1 MARLRHAAP
10 LPPERAD
17 PSLRRQVTR
26 SGQIL
31 VMFAMS
37 TGLLF
42 GILAI
47 VVDVGNLWNAS
58 LHVQHAAEAAAL
70 AGVPYMPGDF
80 PTASSKAQAEAAKNG
95 YSTATGATVTASINI
110 ESNRRLDVTVS
121 QNSQTYFL
129 RIVGIS
135 TVRVTR
141 VATGEYTLPVP
152 MGSPL
157 SNYGDNSGFFWAAA
171 EAQGTNRSAGDAYG
185 TYYNPN
191 PTQNNQYDANGYQYA
206 IEVPAGAGSTNVDLY
221 DPTFCAVDDQKGTG
235 DHWINWDLSGWP
247 AVSTYYTLW
256 SDPAST
262 PLDYSDDV
270 VVTASGTLF
279 ENKRQVDKS
288 GPGGPVASPAL
299 RENSASWS
307 TPYSGFANLPDCT
320 SDLYHNK
327 WWTLATVT
335 TPGTYRLQVT
345 TTNAVN
351 VNDQKGTSAENMWA
365 LRAVS
370 TDPTYKAY
378 VYGLGKMVIY
388 ANVANGTTLFYLG
401 RIEAV
406 HAGKTMV
413 IQLFDP
419 GDASGNSSIE
429 VLKPTSSGYT
439 PATFSYTA
447 DSTAT
452 GSKSGTNVTS
462 LRTTISG
469 TGQYN
474 NSWVTLTIPLPK
486 TYTAPLP
493 PGEPAGTLGG
503 WWKIRYSF
511 DNITTDTTTWQ
522 ASIRGNPVHL
532 VLP

>member
-1 MARLRHAAP
+1 MIGRPHH
-10 LPPERAD
+10 ERAT
-17 PSLRRQVTR
+17 LGTRRRVR
-26 SGQIL
+26 AAGQIL
-31 VMFAMS
+31 VMFTLSAAM
-37 TGLLF
+37 LF
-42 GILAI
+42 GVLAI
-47 VVDVGNLWNAS
+47 VIDVGNLWNAS

-80 PTASSKAQAEAAKNG
+80 STASNRAVAEAAKNG
-95 YSTATGATVTASINI
+95 FSAAGGATITPTVNA
-110 ESNRRLDVTVS
+110 ESVQRLDVTVS
-121 QNSQTYFL
+121 KTFKTFFL
-129 RIVGIS
+129 PIVGIS
-135 TVRVTR
+135 TVRITR
-141 VATGEYTLPVP
+141 SATAEYTLPVP

-157 SNYGDNSGFFWAAA
+157 SVYGDNSRNFWAAA

-185 TYYNPN
+185 TYYNPS
-191 PTQNNQYDANGYQYA
+191 PTLNNQYDPNGYQYA
-206 IEVPAGAGSTNVDLY
+206 IDIPVGAGATNVDLY

-235 DHWINWDLSGWP
+235 DHWIAWNLAGWP

-270 VVTASGTLF
+270 QVTTSGSLF

-288 GPGGPVASPAL
+288 AAFRNTAAAYPGHAFWG
-299 RENSASWS
+299 
-307 TPYSGFANLPDCT
+307 LPDCT
-320 SDLYHNK
+320 NDAYHNK
-327 WWTLATVT
+327 WWTLATLT
-335 TPGTYRLQVT
+335 TPGSYRLQVT
-345 TTNAVN
+345 TTNPVN
-351 VNDQKGTSAENMWA
+351 INDQKAVSAENMWS
-365 LRAVS
+365 LRAVAANPS
-370 TDPTYKAY
+370 YAPR

-388 ANVANGTTLFYLG
+388 ANMANGITTFYLG

-419 GDASGNSSIE
+419 GDAAGNSSVQI
-429 VLKPTSSGYT
+429 LQPTSTGYT

-447 DSTAT
+447 DSTAA

-462 LRTTISG
+462 LKTTING
-469 TGQYN
+469 AGQYN

-493 PGEPAGTLGG
+493 PGEPAGILGG
-503 WWKIRYSF
+503 WWKIKYTF
-511 DNITTDTTTWQ
+511 DSTTTDTTTWQ
-522 ASIRGNPVHL
+522 VSIRGNPVHL

>member
-1 MARLRHAAP
+1 MESTSQQGPGQPASDA
-10 LPPERAD
+10 
-17 PSLRRQVTR
+17 TR
-26 SGQIL
+26 SRRRRPRGQIV
-31 VMFAMS
+31 VMFALS
-37 TGLLF
+37 GGLLF
-42 GILAI
+42 GILSI
-47 VVDVGNLWNAS
+47 VIDVGNIWNAS

-80 PTASSKAQAEAAKNG
+80 ATASSKAVAEAAKNG
-95 YSTATGATVTASINI
+95 FSAATGATVTPAVNPESI
-110 ESNRRLDVTVS
+110 RRLDVAVTK
-121 QNSQTYFL
+121 TFGTFFL
-129 RIVGIS
+129 RIIGMP
-135 TVRVTR
+135 TVTITR

-157 SNYGDNSGFFWAAA
+157 STYGDNSGFFWAAA

-191 PTQNNQYDANGYQYA
+191 PTANGQYDPNGYQYA
-206 IEVPAGAGSTNVDLY
+206 IDIPVGAGATNIDLY

-235 DHWINWDLSGWP
+235 DHWISWDAAGWP

-256 SDPAST
+256 SDPAQT
-262 PLDYSDDV
+262 PLDYTDDV
-270 VVTASGTLF
+270 QVATTGSLF

-288 GPGGPVASPAL
+288 PGL
-299 RENSASWS
+299 RENSAAWPGNAFWS
-307 TPYSGFANLPDCT
+307 LPDCT
-320 SDLYHNK
+320 NDAYHNH
-327 WWTLATVT
+327 WWTMATIT

-345 TTNAVN
+345 TTNPTN
-351 VNDQKGTSAENMWA
+351 INDQKGVSAENMWS
-365 LRAVS
+365 LRAVP
-370 TDPTYKAY
+370 TDPTYPPY

-413 IQLFDP
+413 VQLFDP
-419 GDASGNSSIE
+419 GDASGNSSIQI
-429 VLKPTSSGYT
+429 LKPTSTGYT

-447 DSTAT
+447 DSNAT

-462 LRTTISG
+462 LKTTISG

-493 PGEPAGTLGG
+493 PGEPPGTAGG
-503 WWKIRYSF
+503 WWKISYAF
-511 DNITTDTTTWQ
+511 DSTTTDTTTWQ
-522 ASIRGNPVHL
+522 VSIRGNPVHL
-532 VLP
+532 VQP

>member
-1 MARLRHAAP
+1 MARFRQATAI
-10 LPPERAD
+10 LPESAD
-17 PSLRRQVTR
+17 PSLRRRVTR

-42 GILAI
+42 GVMAV

-80 PTASSKAQAEAAKNG
+80 ATASTKALAEAAKNG
-95 YSTATGATVTASINI
+95 YSTTAGATVTASINL

-157 SNYGDNSGFFWAAA
+157 SNYGDNTGFFWAAA
-171 EAQGTNRSAGDAYG
+171 ESQGANRGYGDAYG
-185 TYYNPN
+185 TFYNPS

-206 IEVPAGAGSTNVDLY
+206 IEVPAGAGSTTVDLY
-221 DPTFCAVDDQKGTG
+221 DPTFCAVDDKKGAG
-235 DHWINWDLSGWP
+235 DHWIPWNLSGWP
-247 AVSTYYTLW
+247 GMSTYYTLW
-256 SDPAST
+256 SDPAAT

-270 VVTASGTLF
+270 IVTSSGPLF
-279 ENKRQVDKS
+279 ETRRQVDKS
-288 GPGGPVASPAL
+288 AAF
-299 RENSASWS
+299 RDTHASWS
-307 TPYSGFANLPDCT
+307 TPYAGFANLPDCT
-320 SDLYHNK
+320 SDPYHNQ

-345 TTNAVN
+345 TTNAAIP
-351 VNDQKGTSAENMWA
+351 NDQKGTSAENMWA

-370 TDPTYKAY
+370 SDPTYKAY

-429 VLKPTSSGYT
+429 VLKPTSTGYA

-447 DSTAT
+447 DSTAA

-469 TGQYN
+469 AGQYN
-474 NSWVTLTIPLPK
+474 NAWVTLTIPLPK

-503 WWKIRYSF
+503 WWKIRYSY
-511 DNITTDTTTWQ
+511 DSTTTDTTTWQ